1 MSQQGKPAIV
11 VIGGGT
17 GSGAVLTGL
26 KDRAE
31 VTAVVNMADD
41 GGSTGVLRRELGVLP
56 GGDVWKCMAALS
68 DDEKIRELFA
78 YRFTEGELKGHS
90 IGNIL
95 MAASEKVGGSFI
107 RAVEMIAEI
116 VHVKGR
122 VVPVTV
128 DDVRLVMTWP
138 ALDIVLNGE
147 HLIDVTHFEHDPRQA
162 VLSLV
167 PTARP
172 NPAALSAIREADVVV
187 VAPGDLYTS
196 LGSQLVIDEIGQAL
210 RETAAVKVYVANLI
224 TKPGHTDTFT
234 VADHAAEIERF
245 AGGQCLDYV
254 LYNTEEIPQEDG
266 VSGVVA
272 NTAELETKHYRAIAG
287 NFLGAKVG
295 QDASEVFSV
304 AKRSA
309 VRHDPSAVA
318 GAIMALY
325 EQTNR

>member
-1 MSQQGKPAIV
+1 MTRQDKPSIV

-26 KDRAE
+26 KDRAN

-78 YRFTEGELKGHS
+78 YRFTDGELKGHS

-95 MAASEKVGGSFI
+95 MAASEKVGGSFT
-107 RAVEMIAEI
+107 RAIEMIAEI
-116 VHVKGR
+116 AQVNGR
-122 VVPVTV
+122 VLPVTV
-128 DDVRLVMTWP
+128 DDVHLRITWP
-138 ALDIVLNGE
+138 NGASMDGE
-147 HLIDVTHFEHDPRQA
+147 HVIDVALFDQDPRQA
-162 VLSLV
+162 VLTLV
-167 PTARP
+167 PEAHP
-172 NPAALSAIREADVVV
+172 NPEAVSAIRTADIVV

-196 LGSQLVIDEIGQAL
+196 LGSQLVIDSIGTAL
-210 RETAAVKVYVANLI
+210 RETAAMKLYVANLI
-224 TKPGHTDTFT
+224 TKPGHTDGFT
-234 VADHAAEIERF
+234 AADHADEIERF
-245 AGGQCLDYV
+245 AGGHCLDYV
-254 LYNTEEIPQEDG
+254 LYNT
-266 VSGVVA
+266 
-272 NTAELETKHYRAIAG
+272 RAIAEVDGCKMVVADDEAVLQTKQYKMVPG
-287 NFLGAKVG
+287 NFLGAAVE

-309 VRHDPSAVA
+309 VRHDPLSVA
-318 GAIMALY
+318 NAIMALY